1 MRVMV
6 TGGTGFVG
14 GHVTNALLE
23 AGHQPRLLVRDPSK
37 LARLCEMFGIEPGS
51 VEAIEG
57 DMLDEASVLG
67 ALDGCEA
74 CVHSAAFTSL
84 TPEEMPKALDVNAPG
99 SRIVLDAALAQGC
112 DPIISVSSMSVIF
125 PPRGDR
131 LSAHDPVHTGGSP
144 YLASK
149 ADAELHAR
157 ALQDRG
163 APIVTLYPAGV
174 TGPLDLGINVT
185 EGIFAQTLATEY
197 LLTAE
202 SGGNLYVDVRDLAIA
217 ITAMLVPGLG
227 PRRYMAGGV
236 FLTWDEFADV
246 VDEVTGLVHTRV
258 PSTRAELE
266 QQIEPDA
273 VEIMLG
279 IVPPDD
285 DALHR
290 DTGIVWRPVT
300 ETLRDTVT
308 WMLRHG
314 RLDAQWAPALA

>member
-1 MRVMV
+1 MV

-14 GHVTNALLE
+14 GHVTNALLG
-23 AGHQPRLLVRDPSK
+23 AGHEPRLLVRDPAK
-37 LARLCEMFGIEPGS
+37 LGRLCAMFGIDPAN
-51 VEAIEG
+51 VDAVVG
-57 DMLDEASVLG
+57 DMLDEASVRA
-67 ALDGCEA
+67 ALDGCDA

-99 SRIVLDAALAQGC
+99 SRIVLDAAVAQGC
-112 DPIISVSSMSVIF
+112 DPIVSVSSMSTIF
-125 PPRGDR
+125 PPTGDR
-131 LSAHDPVHTGGSP
+131 LCADDPVHMGGAP

-157 ALQDRG
+157 ALQDQG

-174 TGPLDLGINVT
+174 TGPLDLGVNVT

-202 SGGNLYVDVRDLAIA
+202 TGGNLYVDVRDLAVA
-217 ITAMLVPGLG
+217 ITALLVPGRG

-246 VDEVTGLVHTRV
+246 IDEVTGLVHTRV

-266 QQIEPDA
+266 AQIEADA

-279 IVPPDD
+279 MVPPDD

-290 DTGIVWRPVT
+290 DTGIEWRPVA
-300 ETLRDTVT
+300 ETMRATIG
-308 WMLRHG
+308 WMLQHG
-314 RLDAQWAPALA
+314 RLDPKWAPALA

>member
-14 GHVTNALLE
+14 GHVTNALLD
-23 AGHQPRLLVRDPSK
+23 AGHEPVLLVRDPAK
-37 LARLCEMFGIEPGS
+37 LARLCVMFGFDPARVRS
-51 VEAIEG
+51 VVG
-57 DMLDEASVLG
+57 DILDEPSVRA
-67 ALDGCEA
+67 ALDGCDA

-99 SRIVLDAALAQGC
+99 AQIVLDAALAQGC
-112 DPIISVSSMSVIF
+112 DPIVSVSSMSTIF
-125 PPRGDR
+125 PPTGDR
-131 LSAHDPVHTGGSP
+131 LSAHDPVHTGGAP

-149 ADAELHAR
+149 AEAELHAR

-174 TGPLDLGINVT
+174 TGPLDLGVNVT
-185 EGIFAQTLATEY
+185 ESIFAQTLATEY

-217 ITAMLVPGLG
+217 IVAILVPGRG

-236 FLTWDEFADV
+236 FLTWDDFADII
-246 VDEVTGLVHTRV
+246 DQITGLVHTRV

-266 QQIEPDA
+266 QQIGVDA

-279 IVPPDD
+279 MVPPDD
-285 DALHR
+285 DALHE
-290 DTGIVWRPVT
+290 DTGVTWRPVV
-300 ETLRDTVT
+300 ETLTATVD
-308 WMLRHG
+308 WMLQHG
-314 RLDAQWAPALA
+314 RLDPRWAPARA

>member
-14 GHVTNALLE
+14 GHVTHALLE
-23 AGHQPRLLVRDPSK
+23 AGHQPRLLVRDPAK
-37 LARLCEMFGIEPGS
+37 LERLCEMFGIAADD
-51 VEAIEG
+51 VDAVVG
-57 DMLDEASVLG
+57 DMLDEQTVRE
-67 ALDGCEA
+67 ALDGCDA

-99 SRIVLDAALAQGC
+99 SRIVLDAAVAQGC
-112 DPIISVSSMSVIF
+112 DPIVSVSSMSTIF
-125 PPRGDR
+125 PPTGDR
-131 LSAHDPVHTGGSP
+131 LSANDPVHTGGSP
-144 YLASK
+144 YLSSK

-157 ALQDRG
+157 ALQEQG
-163 APIVTLYPAGV
+163 APIITLYPAGV
-174 TGPLDLGINVT
+174 TGPLDLGVNVT
-185 EGIFAQTLATEY
+185 EGIFAQTFATEY

-202 SGGNLYVDVRDLAIA
+202 SGGNLYVDVRDLAMA
-217 ITAMLVPGLG
+217 ITALLVPGRG

-236 FLTWDEFADV
+236 FLSWDEFADV
-246 VDEVTGLVHTRV
+246 VDEITGLVHTRV
-258 PSTRAELE
+258 LSTRAELE

-290 DTGIVWRPVT
+290 DTGIEWRPIT
-300 ETLRDTVT
+300 DTLRDTIG
-308 WMLRHG
+308 WMLEHG
-314 RLDAQWAPALA
+314 RLDPRWAPALA